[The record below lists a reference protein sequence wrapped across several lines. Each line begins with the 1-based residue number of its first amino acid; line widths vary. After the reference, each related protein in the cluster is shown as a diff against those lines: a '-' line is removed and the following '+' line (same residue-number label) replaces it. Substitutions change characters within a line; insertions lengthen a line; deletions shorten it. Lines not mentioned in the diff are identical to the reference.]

1 MGALLAGIWYGAFG
15 GQPTQTIWAEEMN
28 APASKA
34 AETPDT
40 PDEPPD
46 LPEKPAPPEAEKPA
60 PKAPEAPGAKEAAP
74 PSAPSPKEKGQPE
87 PKPPGPAEAP
97 APGKQVP
104 TVPKTPGPAEVPAPG
119 KQAPTVPKTPGP
131 GVKGEPV
138 VEWPVQEELRKN
150 RTEVTQLL
158 RSGTW
163 SADQEKMIRDYYTH
177 YGLARWTQ
185 VDKRAE
191 VRKYRDELLS
201 ELRQAEG
208 KAHDQTVEI
217 VMELLTKMAEGNHAP
232 VARVN
237 AILAVGELNQVEPK
251 PGRAPE
257 PLPAAQS
264 VLLRVLQN
272 PNTPDAIRVAALV
285 GWIRHAEL
293 GVVPDPMKLQVAGIL
308 TALAQ
313 DRTPSSRS
321 AAGHA
326 WLRSLAIDALAAL
339 KTPGQNGQVVLT
351 LIEVLADETA
361 PLGVRT
367 AAAQALG
374 NLDYSQGFPGDLN
387 KAVQEMGQVALDA
400 LQKELEE
407 YKKDKK
413 LVSRRLQ
420 TYLIGVYNGLSGL
433 EKVAA
438 QSADRAALH
447 KQILEAVRACL
458 VTLENPKLRG
468 RDAEIVN
475 ELTKQAA
482 ALNESVSGPVAVP
495 SPTEKPKT

>member
-60 PKAPEAPGAKEAAP
+60 PKVPEAPGAKEAAP
-74 PSAPSPKEKGQPE
+74 PLAPSPKEKGQPE
-87 PKPPGPAEAP
+87 PK
-97 APGKQVP
+97 
-104 TVPKTPGPAEVPAPG
+104 TPGPAESPAPG
-119 KQAPTVPKTPGP
+119 KQAPTMPKTPGP
-131 GVKGEPV
+131 GVKGEPI

-237 AILAVGELNQVEPK
+237 AMLAVGELNQVEPK

-264 VLLRVLQN
+264 VLLRALQN

-308 TALAQ
+308 AALAQ

-321 AAGHA
+321 ASGHA
-326 WLRSLAIDALAAL
+326 WLRSLAIDALSAL
-339 KTPGQNGQVVLT
+339 KTPGHNGQVVLA

-367 AAAQALG
+367 AAARALG

-420 TYLIGVYNGLSGL
+420 TYLIGAYNGLSGL

-482 ALNESVSGPVAVP
+482 ALSESVSGPVAAP
-495 SPTEKPKT
+495 PPTEKPKT